1 MTQRSGRASANKV
14 VGDGDKTVQEVTY
27 ELKTAIASGMF
38 RPGQRLVELQL
49 CDDFGVTRSK
59 VREALRRLEH
69 DGLVEITRNVGA
81 TVTAISRNDVEQI
94 YDLLSVLDGLAA
106 RVAAPYITS
115 HRLESLENLLLKM
128 DATDKPTLFAT
139 LNHEFHLLLCSYSE
153 NSRLI
158 KVAADLRLSIQACGF
173 ASFFVPDHIA
183 ASKVE
188 HRNIVQALK
197 ESEPAKAEMMV
208 RKHYM
213 ESKIRLVGR
222 TYGAM

>member
-1 MTQRSGRASANKV
+1 MTQTSGRISTKKV
-14 VGDGDKTVQEVTY
+14 VGDGDKTVQEVAH
-27 ELKTAIASGMF
+27 ELKTAIASGTF
-38 RPGQRLVELQL
+38 KPGQRLVELQL

-81 TVTAISRNDVEQI
+81 MVIEISRNDVEQI

-115 HRLESLENLLLKM
+115 QRLESLENLLLKM
-128 DATDKPTLFAT
+128 GATDKPTLFAA

-158 KVAADLRLSIQACGF
+158 KVAADLRLSIRVCGF

-188 HRNIVQALK
+188 HRSIAQALK
-197 ESEPAKAEMMV
+197 EGEPAKAEMMV

-213 ESKIRLVGR
+213 DSKIRLIER
-222 TYGAM
+222 TYGSL